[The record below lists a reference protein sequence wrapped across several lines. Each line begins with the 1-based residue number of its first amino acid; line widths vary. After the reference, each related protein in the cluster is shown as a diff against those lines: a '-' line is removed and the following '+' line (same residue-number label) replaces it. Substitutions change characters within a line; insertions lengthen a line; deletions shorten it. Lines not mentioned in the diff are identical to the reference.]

1 MTKHGRPGTT
11 QKLQKSQLFLTATT
25 THWTRSENSSLSGN
39 LPTHSSH
46 FMSPQT
52 RFTLAHL
59 RLPADLRMYV
69 HTPLC
74 VMITRHA
81 SMCRSWV
88 PDRTAA
94 QAKKY
99 IAESMGTKYAEGVI
113 LDMEGM
119 FEESSNRDPL
129 TCFLSMGSDPTN
141 AIEALAK
148 KKELGT

>member
-1 MTKHGRPGTT
+1 MILPLAYTT
-11 QKLQKSQLFLTATT
+11 SA
-25 THWTRSENSSLSGN
+25 WWSLG
-39 LPTHSSH
+39 L
-46 FMSPQT
+46 
-52 RFTLAHL
+52 
-59 RLPADLRMYV
+59 
-69 HTPLC
+69 
-74 VMITRHA
+74 
-81 SMCRSWV
+81 CRSWV

-119 FEESSNRDPL
+119 FEESNNRVPM

-148 KKELGT
+148 KKELGM

>member
-1 MTKHGRPGTT
+1 
-11 QKLQKSQLFLTATT
+11 
-25 THWTRSENSSLSGN
+25 
-39 LPTHSSH
+39 
-46 FMSPQT
+46 
-52 RFTLAHL
+52 
-59 RLPADLRMYV
+59 MYI

-74 VMITRHA
+74 VMITRHP
-81 SMCRSWV
+81 SLCRSWV

-119 FEESSNRDPL
+119 FEESNNRVPL

-148 KKELGT
+148 KKELGRYIHTYSM

>member
-1 MTKHGRPGTT
+1 
-11 QKLQKSQLFLTATT
+11 
-25 THWTRSENSSLSGN
+25 
-39 LPTHSSH
+39 
-46 FMSPQT
+46 
-52 RFTLAHL
+52 
-59 RLPADLRMYV
+59 MYV

-74 VMITRHA
+74 VMITRHP
-81 SMCRSWV
+81 SLRRSWV

-119 FEESSNRDPL
+119 FEESNNRVPL

-148 KKELGT
+148 KKELGRYIHTYSM